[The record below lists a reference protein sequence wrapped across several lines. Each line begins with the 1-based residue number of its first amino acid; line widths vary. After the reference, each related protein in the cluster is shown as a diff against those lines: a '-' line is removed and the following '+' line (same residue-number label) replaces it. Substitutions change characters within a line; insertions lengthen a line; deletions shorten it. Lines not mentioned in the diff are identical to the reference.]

1 MALTKKQEEEKAK
14 AKRLQRSKN
23 YYANMKD
30 QERATKREAEDKNK
44 PGPRMSQNQ
53 ARKMEAEKNKI
64 NNPTKKVKKNIVKKN
79 VPSLKSLGL
88 ESKPQESDLAR
99 LKRQDKER
107 KAFESEALSRKKA
120 QTSKLKDPLIERA
133 KKSIAKY
140 DSPKQGKQ
148 PKNQKPVSQVQKKDA
163 KILSSLDK
171 HKKPVRSP
179 KIGFTPKAFSIK
191 GAPGPAGKKLKRLS
205 SGGEV
210 KASKYYSGGGT
221 VFTGR

>member
-30 QERATKREAEDKNK
+30 QERAKKREAEDKTK
-44 PGPRMSQNQ
+44 PGPRMSQIQ
-53 ARKMEAEKNKI
+53 ARKEEAEKNEI
-64 NNPTKKVKKNIVKKN
+64 NNPTKKVKKKIVKKN

-88 ESKPQESDLAR
+88 QSKPKESDLAR
-99 LKRQDKER
+99 IKRQDKER
-107 KAFESEALSRKKA
+107 KSFEAEALSRKKA

-133 KKSIAKY
+133 KKSLSEY
-140 DSPKQGKQ
+140 NSPKKGK
-148 PKNQKPVSQVQKKDA
+148 PLKNKVPVS
-163 KILSSLDK
+163 
-171 HKKPVRSP
+171 PRM
-179 KIGFTPKAFSIK
+179 GFTGKALSIK
-191 GAPGPAGKKLKRLS
+191 GAPGPAGKKLKRMS
-205 SGGEV
+205 SGGTV

>member
-30 QERATKREAEDKNK
+30 QERATKREAEDKTK

-64 NNPTKKVKKNIVKKN
+64 NNPTKKVKKKIVKKN

-88 ESKPQESDLAR
+88 QSKPKESDLAR

-133 KKSIAKY
+133 KKSLKEY
-140 DSPKQGKQ
+140 S
-148 PKNQKPVSQVQKKDA
+148 KKG
-163 KILSSLDK
+163 
-171 HKKPVRSP
+171 SP

-191 GAPGPAGKKLKRLS
+191 GASGPAGKKLKRMS

-210 KASKYYSGGGT
+210 KASKYYYGGGKI
-221 VFTGR
+221 FTGR

>member
-1 MALTKKQEEEKAK
+1 MRKLRAPLAAYDKD
-14 AKRLQRSKN
+14 LN
-23 YYANMKD
+23 Y
-30 QERATKREAEDKNK
+30 EDPILLNEI
-44 PGPRMSQNQ
+44 N
-53 ARKMEAEKNKI
+53 RKMGLRIEDLKNKI
-64 NNPTKKVKKNIVKKN
+64 NNPTKKVKRNIVKKN

-133 KKSIAKY
+133 KKSLKEY
-140 DSPKQGKQ
+140 S
-148 PKNQKPVSQVQKKDA
+148 KKG
-163 KILSSLDK
+163 
-171 HKKPVRSP
+171 SP

-191 GAPGPAGKKLKRLS
+191 GASGPAGKKLKRMS

-210 KASKYYSGGGT
+210 KASKYYYGGGKI
-221 VFTGR
+221 FTGR

>member
-30 QERATKREAEDKNK
+30 QERANRREAEDKTK
-44 PGPRMSQNQ
+44 PGPRMSQIQ
-53 ARKMEAEKNKI
+53 ARKEEAEKNKI
-64 NNPTKKVKKNIVKKN
+64 NNPTKKVKKKIVKKN

-88 ESKPQESDLAR
+88 QSKPKESDLAR
-99 LKRQDKER
+99 IKRQDKER
-107 KAFESEALSRKKA
+107 KSFEAEALSRKKA

-133 KKSIAKY
+133 KKS
-140 DSPKQGKQ
+140 
-148 PKNQKPVSQVQKKDA
+148 
-163 KILSSLDK
+163 LSEY
-171 HKKPVRSP
+171 KKPVKSP
-179 KIGFTPKAFSIK
+179 KLGFTGKALSIK
-191 GAPGPAGKKLKRLS
+191 GASGPAGKKLKRMS
-205 SGGEV
+205 SGGTV